1 MDEVDLNSP
10 SVQSYLSILQGVINR
25 MAANSAA
32 CKTWCVALVSAI
44 VVIIADKGRPEFI
57 WISILPIT
65 LLFFLDSYYLG
76 LERHFRNIYNSFI
89 KKIHTNQATV
99 DDVFIIISPGRGKD
113 KLGKTLC
120 ACFSFSIWPFYGL
133 LALMLVVVQH
143 WVLLISNSWVD

>member
-44 VVIIADKGRPEFI
+44 VVIIADKGKPEFI
-57 WISILPIT
+57 WISILPIA
-65 LLFFLDSYYLG
+65 LLFFLDAYYLG
-76 LERHFRNIYNSFI
+76 LERQFRNVYNSFI

-99 DDVFIIISPGRGKD
+99 DDVFIVSPGRGKD
-113 KLGKTLC
+113 IMGKTLY

-133 LALMLVVVQH
+133 LTLMLVVVQN
-143 WVLLISNSWVD
+143 WVLLIPYNLVD

>member
-1 MDEVDLNSP
+1 MAEVDLNSP
-10 SVQSYLSILQGVINR
+10 SVQSYLSILQGIINR

-57 WISILPIT
+57 WISILPIA
-65 LLFFLDSYYLG
+65 LLFFLDAYYLG
-76 LERHFRNIYNSFI
+76 LERRFRELYNSFI

-99 DDVFIIISPGRGKD
+99 DDVFIIPPGRGKD
-113 KLGKTLC
+113 TMGKILKTLC

-133 LALMLVVVQH
+133 LAFMLIVVRLVV
-143 WVLLISNSWVD
+143 LPT